1 MRVESKQAGHLIG
14 DIASIGECMVE
25 MAPDADGLYRQGFAG
40 DTLNTAWYIRA
51 LTSSERRKV
60 RYVSAVGTD
69 ALSQRMTDF
78 LENNGLDTQA
88 IARIPDRTLGLYLI
102 TLDGAERSFT
112 YWRKDAAARLL
123 ASNVDRLRATLDG
136 VGLAYFSGITL
147 AILTPEDRQR
157 LFSVLDQFRK
167 DGGEVAFDP
176 NIRPR
181 LWPDRETMA
190 AATTEGYRA
199 ATIALPT
206 FRDDA
211 ELFGDPSPEAT
222 ADRIAALGPR
232 EIIVKD
238 GASPALVRTPAGQ
251 RFLPVA
257 NGERPVDTTGAGD
270 SFNGGYLAG
279 RSAGLDGFAATELA
293 HKVAARVIC
302 VRGALAPMSMFDD
315 LRVG

>member
-1 MRVESKQAGHLIG
+1 MRAEAKQTGYLAG

-51 LTSSERRKV
+51 LTSPERRKV

-78 LENNGLDTQA
+78 LENNGLDPQA

-123 ASNVDRLRATLDG
+123 ASDVDRLRATLDG

-157 LFSVLDQFRK
+157 LFSMLAHFRK
-167 DGGEVAFDP
+167 GGGEVAFDP

-181 LWPDRETMA
+181 LWPDRATMA
-190 AATTEGYRA
+190 EATAQGYKA

-206 FRDDA
+206 FPDDA
-211 ELFGDPSPEAT
+211 ELFGDGSPQAT
-222 ADRIAALGPR
+222 AERIAALGPR

-238 GASPALVRTPAGQ
+238 GANPALVRMDTAE
-251 RFLPVA
+251 RFIPVA
-257 NGERPVDTTGAGD
+257 HGDRPIDTTGAGD

-279 RSAGLDGFAATELA
+279 RSAGLDGVAATELA